1 MSQKSVLVQAPA
13 STSNCGPGFDTLS
26 IALTLYNF
34 VRVTVREDAVIG
46 CVGEALEGTQAM
58 VEATARA
65 FAEAAG
71 VEVGGFDYEI
81 WGDVPQAR
89 GLGSSSTV
97 RAGIVAGL
105 NALNGSPLD
114 TEAMIRL
121 TTQLDN
127 APDNACAAFAGGFC
141 IARTDPESF
150 DYREHVRFDLP
161 ESLVFV
167 AVSPAYEVLTENSRR
182 VLPDSIP
189 FNDVVRSANS
199 LAFLVGALVSGE
211 FTRLKDAVND
221 YIHQP
226 YRELLNPFGHES
238 IEAGCHVG
246 AFTGWL
252 SGSGSTI
259 VCVTDEANALKVGAA
274 MQEVYNGNGVSSRV
288 YRLAADNAGLT
299 VS

>member
-1 MSQKSVLVQAPA
+1 MSRKSVLVQAPA

-34 VRVTVREDAVIG
+34 VRITLREDAVIRG
-46 CVGEALEGTQAM
+46 VDAATEGTQAM

-65 FAEAAG
+65 FMDAAG
-71 VEVGGFDYEI
+71 VEVSGFDYEI

-105 NALNGSPLD
+105 NALSERPLEM
-114 TEAMIRL
+114 EAMIRL
-121 TTQLDN
+121 TAQLDN

-141 IARTDPESF
+141 IARTDPETF
-150 DYREHVRFDLP
+150 AYREHVRFGLP
-161 ESLVFV
+161 ESLVFM
-167 AVSPAYEVLTENSRR
+167 AVSPSYEVLTENSRR

-189 FNDVVRSANS
+189 FDDVVRSANS
-199 LAFLVGALVSGE
+199 LAFIVGALVSGE
-211 FTRLKDAVND
+211 FSRLKGAVND

-226 YRELLNPFGHES
+226 YRKLLNPFGHES

-246 AFTGWL
+246 AYTGWL
-252 SGSGSTI
+252 SGSGSTV
-259 VCVTDEANALKVGAA
+259 VCVTDEANALSVGAA
-274 MQEVYNGNGVSSRV
+274 MQQVYEGNGVSSRV
-288 YRLAADNAGLT
+288 YRLAADNKGLT